1 MIEYPYVV
9 VLEGEEPYDIMAPDD
24 EQAAWNA
31 LSLSESL
38 GCPLLDVYRREKEF
52 PNNWQ
57 NVSDT
62 PSEEFAEI
70 DYELLMNMMMM
81 WEIPSSHCCIMRCE
95 NKSTGKISEFSYQ
108 RLHAAKRKLVELA
121 MDDDNEIL
129 VADEDSIALFKK
141 GPHPSSPLLM
151 MTILSLIE
159 WLVCKTVPMPIDAF
173 NGGFAR

>member
-9 VLEGEEPYDIMAPDD
+9 VLEGEELYHIMAPDD

-38 GCPLLDVYRREKEF
+38 GLSLSLMFIAVKKEF

-57 NVSDT
+57 AVSDT

-70 DYELLMNMMMM
+70 DYELMMNMLLM

-95 NKSTGKISEFSYQ
+95 NKRTGKISEFSYQ
-108 RLHAAKRKLVELA
+108 RLHAAKRKLVH
-121 MDDDNEIL
+121 
-129 VADEDSIALFKK
+129 FT
-141 GPHPSSPLLM
+141 G
-151 MTILSLIE
+151 
-159 WLVCKTVPMPIDAF
+159 
-173 NGGFAR
+173 